1 MTVTMEHK
9 RKSSWDSKKFHSVL
23 RDHPQIS
30 VSTVSTRRF
39 SRAGTPSSILSSD
52 SDIRFTRKLGGQYR
66 CGCCVLAAFL
76 LFLLFSGVSIYLGY
90 TFLTSDS
97 PGDQIFLATFRVT
110 DGDYF
115 ALELADPS
123 TEAFRIRSREYR
135 DRINLIFRRSWL
147 KLSFLASDILALD
160 GVEGRDLVVHF
171 DVRFDPRYQTITTS
185 DVVDILSREIDPT
198 STKYLSNLTI
208 DAKSLEVQESLTAL
222 NAQVSLQTTVSTIPP
237 TTTAPPPRRCSLLE
251 LSYCKHL
258 PYNVTSYPN
267 ILGHRSLI
275 DVEEDVIAFR
285 ELVDAECY
293 RSAYDFVCQVLQ
305 PACLSGDPEDLLQLP
320 CRSFC
325 REFWN
330 GCGNRLSERIKRAL
344 DCSNFPE
351 YADVGSCRP
360 KPGCVQTLQ
369 SKALSPRICDG
380 IIDCPDLADEKNCA
394 YCRDGYMHCGIGR
407 TCIPHVK
414 RCDGK
419 IDCPNGSDEKDCL
432 SLAQSIRAVKSQP
445 WDTPHAAKY
454 NNEGYVVFNEK
465 GTIGKLC
472 TENLNATMPA
482 TEMETVLQTVAN
494 SLCTLLTYTGV
505 KSVEVRIDEEED
517 VQYVHMEDPSATEI
531 TFVRAPCPSKDV
543 MYIRCSEL
551 ECGVQ
556 PLRNKGKQGL
566 SKMAE
571 PGDWPWHAALFKE
584 EVHVCDATLIAENW
598 LLTTASCFQGQP
610 KAEWSARLGT
620 VRLSST
626 SPWQQERRIVGM
638 IKSPVEGST
647 TVLLKLDRP
656 VATYS
661 DFVRPVCLPS
671 AQDPPSTNASQCNT
685 LGWARNRDM
694 LQRVQLRHSAME
706 RCENI
711 SIASVNSVCT
721 EPAYSVD
728 DCNEE
733 EVAGSPMLCLQ
744 AGGQTWALTGV
755 GSWRIACSKA
765 GVERPRLYDQISSNI
780 AWIKSTIS

>member
-1 MTVTMEHK
+1 MA
-9 RKSSWDSKKFHSVL
+9 S
-23 RDHPQIS
+23 IS

-90 TFLTSDS
+90 TFLTSDP
-97 PGDQIFLATFRVT
+97 PGDQVFLATFRVT
-110 DGDYF
+110 DGDTF
-115 ALELADPS
+115 VAELADPS

-135 DRINLIFRRSWL
+135 DRLNLVFRRSGL
-147 KLSFLASDILALD
+147 KLPFLATEILALD

-171 DVRFDPRYQTITTS
+171 DVRFDPRYQTIRVP
-185 DVVDILSREIDPT
+185 DIVDILEYEINPATSR
-198 STKYLSNLTI
+198 YLANLTI
-208 DAKSLEVQESLTAL
+208 DPKSLDVQESVDALTA
-222 NAQVSLQTTVSTIPP
+222 QVILQTTASTLPP
-237 TTTAPPPRRCSLLE
+237 TTTPPPPRRCTKLE
-251 LSYCKHL
+251 LPYCKHL

-267 ILGHRSLI
+267 ILGHKSLL
-275 DVEEDVIAFR
+275 DVQNDVIAFR

-293 RSAYDFVCQVLQ
+293 RMAYEFVCQVLQ
-305 PACLSGDPEDLLQLP
+305 PACLPGEPEDVLHLP

-325 REFWN
+325 REFWA
-330 GCGNRLSERIKRAL
+330 GCGSRLPARIKDAL

-351 YADVGSCRP
+351 YADQGTCRP
-360 KPGCVQTLQ
+360 KPGCVQDLQ
-369 SKALSPRICDG
+369 AKALSPRICDG
-380 IIDCPDLADEKNCA
+380 IIDCPDLSDEKNCA
-394 YCRDGYMHCGIGR
+394 YCRDDHMHCGVGR
-407 TCIPHVK
+407 MCIPSIK

-432 SLAQSIRAVKSQP
+432 TLAKSIGYVKSLP
-445 WDTPHAAKY
+445 VDTPHANKY
-454 NNEGYVVFNEK
+454 SSDGYVVFNEK
-465 GTIGKLC
+465 GSLGKLC
-472 TENLNATMPA
+472 TENLNATLP
-482 TEMETVLQTVAN
+482 TPEMENVLQTAAS
-494 SLCTLLTYTGV
+494 SLCSLLTFKGLE
-505 KSVEVRIDEEED
+505 SVEVRIDDEED
-517 VQYVHMEDPSATEI
+517 TQYVHMEDPSASEI
-531 TFVRAPCPSKDV
+531 TFVRAPCPSKEV
-543 MYIRCSEL
+543 MYVRCSDL

-556 PLRNKGKQGL
+556 PLRTNTGTQGL

-571 PGDWPWHAALFKE
+571 PGDWPWHVALFKQ
-584 EVHVCDATLIAENW
+584 EVHVCDATLIAAGW

-656 VATYS
+656 VAAFS

-671 AQDPPSTNASQCNT
+671 SLDPLPVNASHCNT
-685 LGWARNRDM
+685 LGWARNRDI
-694 LQRVQLRHSAME
+694 LQRVELRLSAME

-721 EPAYSVD
+721 EPAYSTD

-733 EVAGSPMLCLQ
+733 EVAGSPMLCLL
-744 AGGQTWALTGV
+744 ADGQRWALMGV

-765 GVERPRLYDQISSNI
+765 GTERPRLYDQISSNI
-780 AWIKSTIS
+780 AWIQSTVG